1 MGTAQETPEAE
12 RRRRRVVT
20 LLVFLAIILALIYA
34 FRAVLVPFLIA
45 IFFAYLIDPL
55 INRLSK
61 VRIFNNV
68 HFGRAGAILSL
79 YSVILVGIY
88 FAGAFAIPA
97 LGRQLQQVRHDLP
110 YFQGKVEQKA
120 TALIEWWNEV
130 VGSATDKE
138 GPPTRKAADPQA
150 TRQVERN
157 LPEPRTRF
165 HLKGG
170 GQKTGKVITRRDKR
184 VFLEIGDGVEAI
196 ETASI
201 VLEEPLPRIKVKHNY
216 GRKEGEEPIE
226 LAGEVISRR
235 GDTLT
240 LDIGARTI
248 TIPEGSILEEERLTQ
263 GAEAAALDVKQ
274 IIAEGFD
281 EFVANIDRI
290 LLFAFKVAKWI
301 LGAVWLIFLIL
312 MITAFLVVD
321 RQKIIGFLRS
331 VPPDRYR
338 AKYVRLTEYI
348 NSGLAGVI
356 RGQLGI
362 MAVNGMLTWIGLE
375 IIGLRYALLLGVI
388 AGIMSL
394 IPIFGT
400 ILSTG
405 PIVLIALGTSGWYL
419 ALMALGWVLFI
430 HFLEGNFLNPKIMG
444 SASKIHPVVVIFAL
458 LAGHHSYGVVGA
470 LLAVPAASIV
480 QSTFKFFVIDRQAEF
495 EEEPLISAT

>member
-1 MGTAQETPEAE
+1 MGSAQETPETE

-34 FRAVLVPFLIA
+34 FRGVLVPFLVA

-55 INRLSK
+55 INRLAK
-61 VRIFNNV
+61 VSIYNNV
-68 HFGRAGAILSL
+68 HFGRAGAILTL
-79 YSVILVGIY
+79 YSVILVCIY
-88 FAGAFAIPA
+88 FAGTFAIPA
-97 LGRQLQQVRHDLP
+97 LGRQLQQVRRDLP
-110 YFQGKVEQKA
+110 YFQGEMERRA
-120 TALIEWWNEV
+120 ISLIEWWNEV
-130 VGSATDKE
+130 VGSATDEE
-138 GPPTRKAADPQA
+138 GRASKKTTNPQA
-150 TRQVERN
+150 APRARD
-157 LPEPRTRF
+157 LPQPRTRF

-170 GQKTGKVITRRDKR
+170 GQKTGKVITRRDER
-184 VFLEIGDGVEAI
+184 VFLEIGGGVEPI

-201 VLEEPLPRIKVKHNY
+201 EFEEPLPRIKIKHNF
-216 GRKEGEEPIE
+216 GREEGEEPIE
-226 LAGEVISRR
+226 LTGEVVARR

-240 LDIGARTI
+240 LDIGARTV
-248 TIPEGSILEEERLTQ
+248 TIPDASILEEERLTQ
-263 GAEAAALDVKQ
+263 GAETAALDVKQ
-274 IIAEGFD
+274 IIGEGFD

-321 RQKIIGFLRS
+321 REKIIGFLRS

-348 NSGLAGVI
+348 NRGLAGVI

-362 MAVNGMLTWIGLE
+362 MAVNGLLTWIGLE

-400 ILSTG
+400 ILSTV
-405 PIVLIALGTSGWYL
+405 PIVLIALGTSGWVL
-419 ALMALGWVLFI
+419 ALKGLGWVLFI
-430 HFLEGNFLNPKIMG
+430 EEQT
-444 SASKIHPVVVIFAL
+444 
-458 LAGHHSYGVVGA
+458 VVGKG
-470 LLAVPAASIV
+470 SRG
-480 QSTFKFFVIDRQAEF
+480 Q
-495 EEEPLISAT
+495 